1 MKGKLTHGKVAE
13 SRFDKRSYDS
23 KPPPKNLPLPQNGLP
38 QSVGKGSLLCFLKAK
53 GWASSLS
60 VGKPAAIQ
68 YGNGSVAGF
77 FNEDSV
83 TIGDLV
89 VKDQIQTYSFSLLLK
104 IAYYYF
110 PGAVLNFLN
119 NAHIL
124 DVLVIA
130 NNVIAQQEVQGYLNI
145 CWQMMCSVLRILLH
159 CFRLWFA

>member
-1 MKGKLTHGKVAE
+1 MALTPELIILCDYDMKGKLTHGKVAE

-89 VKDQIQTYSFSLLLK
+89 VKDQKFIGVTKEPS
-104 IAYYYF
+104 
-110 PGAVLNFLN
+110 
-119 NAHIL
+119 HIL
-124 DVLVIA
+124 SWLQNLVT
-130 NNVIAQQEVQGYLNI
+130 
-145 CWQMMCSVLRILLH
+145 ILVSD
-159 CFRLWFA
+159 FRK

>member
-38 QSVGKGSLLCFLKAK
+38 QSV
-53 GWASSLS
+53 LS
-60 VGKPAAIQ
+60 YALNCGKPAAIQ

>member
-1 MKGKLTHGKVAE
+1 MYLTIWCIYKL
-13 SRFDKRSYDS
+13 R
-23 KPPPKNLPLPQNGLP
+23 QN
-38 QSVGKGSLLCFLKAK
+38 F
-53 GWASSLS
+53 
-60 VGKPAAIQ
+60 
-68 YGNGSVAGF
+68 
-77 FNEDSV
+77 
-83 TIGDLV
+83 
-89 VKDQIQTYSFSLLLK
+89 QIQTYSFSLLLK